1 MSCLCA
7 EYSNLCLRRKPAT
20 FVSVDSWVLASHQ
33 AVLSHHSILELDLV
47 VPEDHSVLFLKSG
60 VANCYLWTLSL
71 ASLRLRLL

>member
-1 MSCLCA
+1 M
-7 EYSNLCLRRKPAT
+7 
-20 FVSVDSWVLASHQ
+20 SVDSWVLVSHQ

-47 VPEDHSVLFLKSG
+47 VPEDHSVLVLKAG